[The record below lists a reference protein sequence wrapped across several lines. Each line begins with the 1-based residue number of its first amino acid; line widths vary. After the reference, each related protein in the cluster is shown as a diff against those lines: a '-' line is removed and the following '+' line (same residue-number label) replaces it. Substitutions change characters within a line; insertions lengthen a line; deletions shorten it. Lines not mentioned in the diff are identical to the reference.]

1 VLRRMRDTI
10 AVPPRRE
17 RPAADRRM
25 VAAGISTGQAVAAA
39 LGCVSDTLDRY
50 ELLRVWM
57 SKTDK
62 KEVTNVG

>member
-1 VLRRMRDTI
+1 
-10 AVPPRRE
+10 
-17 RPAADRRM
+17 M

-39 LGCVSDTLDRY
+39 LGVSDTLDRY